1 MRRFNV
7 GDRVIVRTGRPGTVV
22 GVIDRGEYA
31 RNLEAWRWLARAEGL
46 IVLLDDGVFTHVRE
60 PEEDVRPLRGGPAK
74 QH

>member
-1 MRRFNV
+1 MKRFNV
-7 GDRVIVRTGRPGTVV
+7 GDRVIVRTGKRGTVV

-60 PEEDVRPLRGGPAK
+60 PEENVLPLRGRPAER
-74 QH
+74 H